1 MSKFMNQEERDQQIR
16 DLMISIR
23 RNTQGSNCIT
33 IFERL
38 LNEISDKDVVDTVIV
53 DMHRFIT
60 EFSRLCKDVDNM
72 RNLDFIAKILTH
84 DFIQPYRCFHNS
96 RKIAGLYLWMSDI
109 LKEKIK
115 NPYVEIETK
124 ISLPNVN
131 ALGDIYHKENYDAK
145 DLLKVS
151 KYFGDLSKLSF
162 DEAKEKLEL
171 ARQVVL
177 LYNYLPA
184 IVKALIQTKRRG
196 LNLDKNSKQFE

>member
-1 MSKFMNQEERDQQIR
+1 MNQEERDQQIR

-131 ALGDIYHKENYDAK
+131 A
-145 DLLKVS
+145 
-151 KYFGDLSKLSF
+151 
-162 DEAKEKLEL
+162 EKLEL